1 MCRTIRLA
9 DALTLFTSSGLM
21 EGAVSVTL
29 CGVDQ
34 GAQFRKPISE
44 PISAPFLPAVCFGR
58 GLDVYEVYKIYT
70 YDNDRICTVLVT
82 SFENFVGVGS
92 ACTHTHRALV
102 RVRCLVP
109 LAMKV
114 SGGGRCS
121 ERETDTRERRDFLAL
136 SERKRREGGGRGRGK
151 EREIRRERKRENE
164 RELEK

>member
-136 SERKRREGGGRGRGK
+136 SERKRREGGGGEEGKK
-151 EREIRRERKRENE
+151 ERYKERGNE
-164 RELEK
+164 RTKES